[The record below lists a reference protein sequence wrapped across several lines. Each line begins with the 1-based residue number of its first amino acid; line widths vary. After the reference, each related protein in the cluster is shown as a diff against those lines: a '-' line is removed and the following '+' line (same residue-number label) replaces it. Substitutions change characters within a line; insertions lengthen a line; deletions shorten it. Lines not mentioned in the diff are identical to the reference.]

1 MADPFQFD
9 LVSPERLLMSEKVE
23 QVVVTGTEGQFTVLS
38 GHAPVMTTIRPSVLR
53 VTYGGKED
61 RIFVLGGFADVN
73 AEGLTILAEKATP
86 MSEVKADALAKEIKA
101 AEEVVGQ
108 AADETARAD
117 AAMKVESLKEVEAEL
132 GRA

>member
-1 MADPFQFD
+1 MAEPFQLD
-9 LVSPERLLMSEKVE
+9 LVSPERLLMSEKVD

-73 AEGLTILAEKATP
+73 AEGLTILAEHATP
-86 MSEVKADALAKEIKA
+86 MSEVKADTLTKEIKA
-101 AEEVVGQ
+101 AEEAVSE
-108 AADETARAD
+108 ANDETARAD
-117 AAMKVESLKEVEAEL
+117 AAMKVESLREVEAEL